1 MISELEKVLGEYSA
15 HFGEN
20 YPLPMAA
27 TLPDDKIIKDVKQ
40 CIETNTKA
48 KEPEYEENI
57 DY

>member
-1 MISELEKVLGEYSA
+1 MGKLEKVLDEYSA

-20 YPLPMAA
+20 YPL
-27 TLPDDKIIKDVKQ
+27 TRTTTVLEEEIIKDIKQ

-48 KEPEYEENI
+48 KEPEYEDNI

>member
-1 MISELEKVLGEYSA
+1 MSKFEKALNEYFV

-20 YPLPMAA
+20 YPLVISQMIIE
-27 TLPDDKIIKDVKQ
+27 DEVIKDISR

-48 KEPEYEENI
+48 KEPEYEDGV

>member
-1 MISELEKVLGEYSA
+1 MGKLEKVLDEYSA

-20 YPLPMAA
+20 YPLMR
-27 TLPDDKIIKDVKQ
+27 TTTVLEEEIIKDIKQ

-48 KEPEYEENI
+48 KEPEYEDNI

>member
-1 MISELEKVLGEYSA
+1 MSKFEKALDEYFT

-20 YPLPMAA
+20 YPLIIAQA
-27 TLPDDKIIKDVKQ
+27 IIEDEVIKDISR

-48 KEPEYEENI
+48 KKPEYKDGV

>member
-1 MISELEKVLGEYSA
+1 MSKLEKALNEYFA

-20 YPLPMAA
+20 YPLVI
-27 TLPDDKIIKDVKQ
+27 TYTITDDEVIEDISR

-48 KEPEYEENI
+48 KKPEYEDGV